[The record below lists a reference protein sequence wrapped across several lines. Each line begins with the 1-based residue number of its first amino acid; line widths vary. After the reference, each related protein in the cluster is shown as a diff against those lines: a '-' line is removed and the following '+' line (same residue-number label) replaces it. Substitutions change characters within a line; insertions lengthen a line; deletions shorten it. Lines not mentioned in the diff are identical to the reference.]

1 MFLIIIVD
9 TNIDV
14 LLGLK
19 DFKPRT
25 IDEFT
30 APLHEMD
37 EEGVLSYPHQ
47 RS

>member
-1 MFLIIIVD
+1 M
-9 TNIDV
+9 
-14 LLGLK
+14 LGLK

-37 EEGVLSYPHQ
+37 EEGALSYFQ
-47 RS
+47 SMLAKLYVCWRLMAT